1 MASKEWVRFNED
13 SRAPRNRAK
22 HVEEN
27 GGHFER
33 NPGNGRRGGWQWV
46 APIEEKKAPAKPAA
60 KKAPAKKAPAKKKG
74 D

>member
-22 HVEEN
+22 HVEDN

-33 NPGNGRRGGWQWV
+33 NRGNKGAGRGGWQWV
-46 APIEEKKAPAKPAA
+46 APVEEKAVSKP
-60 KKAPAKKAPAKKKG
+60 KPVAKKKSVVKKKG
-74 D
+74 V

>member
-1 MASKEWVRFNED
+1 MASKEWVRFNDD

-33 NPGNGRRGGWQWV
+33 NKANKGGNRGGWQWV
-46 APIEEKKAPAKPAA
+46 APVEEKVVKKPVTKKAKP
-60 KKAPAKKAPAKKKG
+60 KKETK
-74 D
+74 

>member
-1 MASKEWVRFNED
+1 MASREWVRFNED

-33 NPGNGRRGGWQWV
+33 NRKNLGGNRGGWQWV
-46 APIEEKKAPAKPAA
+46 APTEEKKAPKKPAA
-60 KKAPAKKAPAKKKG
+60 KKPAAKKKG
-74 D
+74 V